1 MEALSEAT
9 SIQTIL
15 LFGLLKVVLVVAVLM
30 PMISYSVM
38 AERRISAAIQD
49 RIGPN
54 RVGPFGLLQPIADGL
69 KSFLKEDF
77 TPNHVRKVYFWL
89 APAIA
94 MIPPFLTIAIIPFGS
109 TLGGQNMVIANLNVG
124 ILFTFSVVSLGVYG
138 IVLAGYASNSK
149 YPFLGGIRASA
160 QMISYE
166 IAMGMSVVPLF
177 MLVGDLNLGAVI
189 DYQSNGAW
197 LIFKQ
202 PLAFVIFLV
211 AAFAETNRLPFD
223 LPESETELVS
233 GYHTEYSSMK
243 FALFF
248 IGEYAAMISVS
259 ALMVTLFL
267 GGWTLPF
274 MGLDSPATT
283 IFGGLVHIGIF
294 IAKLGLF
301 MGLFIWV
308 RWMLPRF
315 RYDQLMDLGWK
326 RFLPLALLNIVITAS
341 WLWFTH

>member
-124 ILFTFSVVSLGVYG
+124 ILFTFSVVSLGGGDHAFELSRGLCPALGDQSELHFVQELLPPLLADLMHLEGDGDAHEAGVGPGFDDG
-138 IVLAGYASNSK
+138 IVLLEES
-149 YPFLGGIRASA
+149 PVDVR
-160 QMISYE
+160 
-166 IAMGMSVVPLF
+166 
-177 MLVGDLNLGAVI
+177 LV
-189 DYQSNGAW
+189 
-197 LIFKQ
+197 
-202 PLAFVIFLV
+202 
-211 AAFAETNRLPFD
+211 
-223 LPESETELVS
+223 
-233 GYHTEYSSMK
+233 
-243 FALFF
+243 
-248 IGEYAAMISVS
+248 
-259 ALMVTLFL
+259 
-267 GGWTLPF
+267 
-274 MGLDSPATT
+274 
-283 IFGGLVHIGIF
+283 
-294 IAKLGLF
+294 
-301 MGLFIWV
+301 
-308 RWMLPRF
+308 
-315 RYDQLMDLGWK
+315 
-326 RFLPLALLNIVITAS
+326 
-341 WLWFTH
+341 

>member
-1 MEALSEAT
+1 MEALTEAN
-9 SIQTIL
+9 SIQAIL
-15 LFGLLKVVLVVAVLM
+15 LFGLLKVVMVIAVLM

-69 KSFLKEDF
+69 KSLLKEDF
-77 TPNHVRKVYFWL
+77 TPDHVRKTYFWL
-89 APAIA
+89 APAVA
-94 MIPPFLTIAIIPFGS
+94 MVPPFLTIAVIPFGS

-138 IVLAGYASNSK
+138 IVLAGYSSNSK
-149 YPFLGGIRASA
+149 YSFFGGIRASA

-177 MLVGDLNLGAVI
+177 MLVEDLNLGKVI
-189 DYQSNGAW
+189 EYQASGAW

-202 PLAFVIFLV
+202 PLAFIIFLV

-223 LPESETELVS
+223 MPESETELVS

-274 MGLDSPATT
+274 MGLDEPATT
-283 IFGGLVHIGIF
+283 ILGGLLHIGIF
-294 IAKLGLF
+294 VAKLSIF
-301 MGLFIWV
+301 MVLFIWV

-315 RYDQLMDLGWK
+315 RYDQLMDLGWR
-326 RFLPLALLNIVITAS
+326 RFLPLALLNIVITAFL
-341 WLWFTH
+341 LWITR